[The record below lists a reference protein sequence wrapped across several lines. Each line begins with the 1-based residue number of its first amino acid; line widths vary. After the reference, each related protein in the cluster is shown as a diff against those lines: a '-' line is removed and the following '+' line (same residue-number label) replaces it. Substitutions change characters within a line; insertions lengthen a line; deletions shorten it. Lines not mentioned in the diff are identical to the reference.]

1 MKGVCTRWAVVYAH
15 DKMPVDGCLYV
26 HRAKANKR
34 KLDCANPEK
43 HEVVEVAVMP
53 VEVAHRMIASL
64 AGKTKEEK
72 INVRS
77 DNKEAV

>member
-34 KLDCANPEK
+34 RLDCARPEK
-43 HEVVEVAVMP
+43 FEVVEVAVMP
-53 VEVAHRMIASL
+53 AEVAHRMILSL
-64 AGKTKEEK
+64 QGEAKG
-72 INVRS
+72 
-77 DNKEAV
+77 DNIK